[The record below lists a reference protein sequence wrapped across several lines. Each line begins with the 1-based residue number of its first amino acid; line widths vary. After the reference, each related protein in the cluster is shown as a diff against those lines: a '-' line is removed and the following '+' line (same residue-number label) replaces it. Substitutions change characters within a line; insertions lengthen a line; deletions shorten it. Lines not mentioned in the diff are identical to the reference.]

1 MENLKNKKSVEQ
13 IFSSSKSALLSLLP
27 ETLREMYDILQTNI
41 PSAMNYT
48 AAEQMPAAVEMGY
61 LNLDFDV
68 WRQIPYAEPMLE
80 LIRETFS
87 FALCS
92 SRGKTTLR
100 LPYGRVFDK
109 PDFNKLIIHDNQSR
123 TYALSLIHI

>member
-1 MENLKNKKSVEQ
+1 MENLKNKKRGTD
-13 IFSSSKSALLSLLP
+13 FSSSKSALLSLLP

-80 LIRETFS
+80 LIQKPFPL
-87 FALCS
+87 LCAAAGE
-92 SRGKTTLR
+92 RQL
-100 LPYGRVFDK
+100 
-109 PDFNKLIIHDNQSR
+109 
-123 TYALSLIHI
+123 